1 MNRINRIEYYMN
13 IAFAVSLRS
22 TCLRRKVGSIIV
34 KDDRI
39 LSTGYNGSPSG
50 MINCIDNPE
59 ICYRSKHNIPSGK
72 ELHLCRANHSEVN
85 AIMSALKTG
94 ENLTGASIFVTTS
107 PCSNC
112 AKMII
117 QSGISEVYYIE
128 GYEDMFSIS
137 LFNEAGIKL
146 TKVNGN
152 KFRAPEG
159 EEFTTVNDL
168 DTIDPLVA
176 AIYKYEPGTPE
187 FAENRDKVFKEHGIY
202 ERYNELIYYTDFKM
216 EKEIMDIDEINFS
229 NFRVGIDNRNNLEYN
244 GDAVKQLVVGGLI
257 FDVSKGEFYVLKCKG
272 ERLKDKLTLVQGHL
286 GVPEF
291 AMEETDLGEII
302 EYNMLKELSEEICL
316 LPKDIM
322 QIEMRYFVQSNDNKI
337 SSEHMGA
344 ISLVYID
351 SSKMENELVSGEP
364 EKHDVVKLSF
374 MDISNLE
381 VLDTMDTWL
390 RKVVMKM
397 KEDLTI

>member
-128 GYEDMFSIS
+128 GYEDVFSIS

-176 AIYKYEPGTPE
+176 AIYKYEPGTVE

-202 ERYNELIYYTDFKM
+202 EKYDELIYYTDFKM
-216 EKEIMDIDEINFS
+216 DKEIVDVEEVDFS
-229 NFRVGIDNRNNLEYN
+229 NFKLGIDNRHNLEYN
-244 GDAVKQLVVGGLI
+244 GDAVKQLVVGALV

-286 GVPEF
+286 AVPEN
-291 AMEETDLGEII
+291 MNEEMTVANVI
-302 EYNMLKELSEEICL
+302 EYNTLKELYEEVSL
-316 LPKDIM
+316 GYEDVM
-322 QIEMRYFVQSNDNKI
+322 QMELRYFIQSNDNKI
-337 SSEHMGA
+337 SSEHMGL
-344 ISLVYID
+344 ISIVYID
-351 SSKMENELVSGEP
+351 SSKMEYELVSGEP

-374 MDISNLE
+374 MDLSNLE

-390 RKVVMKM
+390 RKVVIKM
-397 KEDLTI
+397 KEDLSV

>member
-176 AIYKYEPGTPE
+176 AIYKYEPGTVE
-187 FAENRDKVFKEHGIY
+187 FAENRDKVFKENGLY
-202 ERYNELIYYTDFKM
+202 EKYDELIYYTDFKM
-216 EKEIMDIDEINFS
+216 DKEIVDVEELDFS
-229 NFRVGIDNRNNLEYN
+229 NFKLGIDNRHNLEYN
-244 GDAVKQLVVGGLI
+244 GDDVKQLVVGALV
-257 FDVSKGEFYVLKCKG
+257 FDINKGEFYVLKCKG

-286 GVPEF
+286 AVPEN
-291 AMEETDLGEII
+291 MNEEMTMASVI
-302 EYNMLKELSEEICL
+302 EYNTLKELYEEVSL
-316 LPKDIM
+316 GYEDVM
-322 QIEMRYFVQSNDNKI
+322 QMELRYFIQSNDNKI
-337 SSEHMGA
+337 SSEHMGL
-344 ISLVYID
+344 ISIVYID
-351 SSKMENELVSGEP
+351 SSKMEYELVSGEP

-374 MDISNLE
+374 MDLNNLE
-381 VLDTMDTWL
+381 VLDGCDTWL
-390 RKVVMKM
+390 RKVIMRM
-397 KEDLTI
+397 KEDLSV